1 MVIGVTVM
9 LSSHPKIQMMVEMG
23 KIGKFRKILEN
34 LEKLTSWNQIILL
47 NRVKIELEILEN
59 FCKKL
64 EKLTSGNQN
73 PTFNTGKNRIFS
85 GNYREKRSKNSVS
98 TMV

>member
-1 MVIGVTVM
+1 
-9 LSSHPKIQMMVEMG
+9 
-23 KIGKFRKILEN
+23 
-34 LEKLTSWNQIILL
+34 
-47 NRVKIELEILEN
+47 LEILEN

-85 GNYREKRSKNSVS
+85 GNNREITGKNDLKILAKW
-98 TMV
+98 